1 MNFPTHRQGAI
12 TPMPTALRICLT
24 LASAAALAVA
34 VRAAADDDAS
44 HHTFSLLPKSFQKN
58 PDVRL
63 SVITEM
69 TIDGGKVPEASAAR
83 PMYYLAHAIGYHDE
97 GQGFAEK
104 KVIPPEQLQQK
115 LQAALAEDHYLPAD
129 SAHPARVVMFFSWGS
144 ANKIDNRTDAFLDAG
159 PAPTAS
165 EDANGNVA
173 VSDSGGSAYFELPND
188 IMSAD
193 KATRDNFMARAR
205 LVGGVKFAHAV
216 LEALQAE
223 DAFRLDGY
231 RVIGL
236 RPLELLQER
245 NPTYRQ
251 LLEQCMDDCYYVVAS
266 AYDAYAMAHGQR
278 RLLWQTKMST
288 NSQGVSMAETLPAL
302 IRNGAPYFAH
312 AMAQPAVL
320 RGNLL
325 WEGHVDVG
333 PATVMPDQSAGSSSG
348 R

>member
-1 MNFPTHRQGAI
+1 MSAS
-12 TPMPTALRICLT
+12 LRICLT
-24 LASAAALAVA
+24 LAAATALALT
-34 VRAAADDDAS
+34 VRAASDDDS
-44 HHTFSLLPKSFQKN
+44 GHHVFSLLPKSLQKN
-58 PDVRL
+58 PDVHL

-69 TIDGGKVPEASAAR
+69 TVDGGKVPEPSAAR
-83 PMYYLAHAIGYHDE
+83 PLYYLAHAIGYHDE
-97 GQGFAEK
+97 GQGYAEK
-104 KVIPPEQLQQK
+104 QVIPPDELQRK
-115 LQAALAEDHYLPAD
+115 LEAALAENHYLPAD
-129 SAHPARVVMFFSWGS
+129 AAHPARVVMFLSWGS

-165 EDANGNVA
+165 EDSNGNVA

-193 KATRDNFMARAR
+193 KVTRDNFMARAQ

-223 DAFRLDGY
+223 DVLRLDGH

-236 RPLELLQER
+236 RPLDLLQEQ

-251 LLEQCMDDCYYVVAS
+251 LLAQCMDDCYYVVAS

-288 NSQGVSMAETLPAL
+288 NSEGVSMAETLPAL
-302 IRNGAPYFAH
+302 IHNGAPYFGH

-320 RGNLL
+320 RGHLL

-333 PATVMPDQSAGSSSG
+333 PTTVMPDQSTGSSSTH
-348 R
+348 